1 MKIIVL
7 PSIMVLIWV
16 LHHNIKKNHCSDK
29 EALSSFLAK
38 EDNANASRK
47 KDISNLNYI
56 KVPLDSFPFDITL
69 NNEKKQM
76 QISEYKKQI
85 HKLSEAKMLNLIGV
99 SNTELK
105 ENYGVANLE
114 LLTTYDMN
122 YASYLRTLQ
131 LFAECIYEE
140 HPEKAVKVLEYCL
153 SIGTDIS
160 GTYDLLGHYYME
172 HNELQKFES
181 LYDKIPV
188 KDSISGKVI
197 ANKLNEIKEVGREKN
212 YSKG

>member
-29 EALSSFLAK
+29 EALSSFLEK
-38 EDNANASRK
+38 EDKANASRK
-47 KDISNLNYI
+47 KDISNLDYI
-56 KVPLDSFPFDITL
+56 QVPLDSFPFDITL
-69 NNEKKQM
+69 NDEKKQ
-76 QISEYKKQI
+76 IKILEYKKQI
-85 HKLSEAKMLNLIGV
+85 YKLSESKMLNLIGI

-105 ENYGVANLE
+105 EKYGVANLE

-122 YASYLRTLQ
+122 YANYLRNLQ

-140 HPEKAVKVLEYCL
+140 YPEKAVSILEYCI

-160 GTYDLLGHYYME
+160 GTYDLLGHYYVE
-172 HNELQKFES
+172 HNAKEKLEN
-181 LYDKIPV
+181 LYNLIPV

-197 ANKLNEIKEVGREKN
+197 INKLDALAR
-212 YSKG
+212 